1 MTIYSMRQLVEMDYF
16 FCALIAV
23 VFCVLSLF
31 FVNKCLSLSYSDNSK
46 PIYIVTSML
55 LADKIKQLREE
66 KQLFQRQLAEALEID
81 TPMYCKIERGSRPI
95 KRTQVVALARFL
107 STDEKELLSLWLAD
121 KVLEVLNTEKKIARE
136 VLKIANENINK

>member
-1 MTIYSMRQLVEMDYF
+1 
-16 FCALIAV
+16 
-23 VFCVLSLF
+23 
-31 FVNKCLSLSYSDNSK
+31 
-46 PIYIVTSML
+46 ML

-107 STDEKELLSLWLAD
+107 STDEAELLTLWLAD
-121 KVLEVLNTEKKIARE
+121 KVLEVLEGEKKLAEKTLEI
-136 VLKIANENINK
+136 VNENI